1 MLDAERLLGNL
12 LAGTLSQALGGR
24 GSRLLRTGSIGM
36 NANLGMGLLGVAM
49 AAYEHYSQ
57 QPPSVATATGS
68 RPPPPPPPTFG
79 PPPPPPPLSGTSD
92 RNADAIV
99 LIRAMIAAAQCDGR
113 LDNDERARILAA
125 ADGLSQT
132 ERAFVEH
139 ELAAPQSIE
148 QIAFASRPAIASDV
162 YAAAAHAIVAD
173 SDAEHIWLARLGD
186 ALALD
191 ATARRSIEERLAV
204 R

>member
-12 LAGTLSQALGGR
+12 LGGTLSQALGGR
-24 GSRLLRTGSIGM
+24 GSRLLRTGSIGAK
-36 NANLGMGLLGVAM
+36 ANLGIGLLGLAI

-57 QPPSVATATGS
+57 QQPPVASAGS
-68 RPPPPPPPTFG
+68 HPPPPPPGSG
-79 PPPPPPPLSGTSD
+79 PPPPPPPSATGE

-113 LDNDERARILAA
+113 LDDDERTRILAA
-125 ADGLSQT
+125 TDGLSQT
-132 ERAFVEH
+132 ERAFVER

-148 QIAFASRPAIASDV
+148 QIAIASRSAIAPDI

-173 SDAEHIWLARLGD
+173 SDAEQLWLARLGD
-186 ALALD
+186 ALGLD
-191 ATARRSIEERLAV
+191 TNARHSIEQRLATS
-204 R
+204 

>member
-12 LAGTLSQALGGR
+12 LTGTLSQALGGR
-24 GSRLLRTGSIGM
+24 GSRLLRTGSIGS
-36 NANLGMGLLGVAM
+36 NATIGVGLLGIAM

-57 QPPSVATATGS
+57 AQPPAPAATGS
-68 RPPPPPPPTFG
+68 RPPPPPPASG
-79 PPPPPPPLSGTSD
+79 PPPPPPSAAAND

-113 LDNDERARILAA
+113 LDDDERARILAA
-125 ADGLSQT
+125 ASGLSQT

-148 QIAFASRPAIASDV
+148 QIAFASRPAIAGDV

-173 SDAEHIWLARLGD
+173 SDAESLWLARLGD
-186 ALALD
+186 ALGLD
-191 ATARRSIEERLAV
+191 AGARRAIEQRLAAG
-204 R
+204 